1 MSDIDYKLDYLS
13 ETKQRIKKA
22 IINKGVEVSNTDTF
36 RSYADKINNI
46 SGGSSADI
54 VEAIVDNSALPI
66 ESGKKVVV
74 ANIQATGQGAGALM
88 PFNIVPYDVSD
99 AIQGITR
106 LPDGRVLLNTAKDPT
121 NMNASLIC
129 TQVGDRWECK
139 YTTLTLPGTLY
150 LNDKIALLYDFA
162 QTKDNTHYPNP
173 LHWGSSGRY
182 INLKTLT
189 IENISFD
196 KVLPTHMDSNY
207 VTRYFLTHDSKYL
220 WGIQMNTAKQI
231 TTNSTVAVPLWLYSV
246 NVAEDGTVSAT
257 KKTES
262 TVTLTTYSE
271 HIALLSLNHYGI
283 CVGNGYASYSNYY
296 FGTNTMYAEYDEVS
310 NSITHNTANTF
321 WNSNSY
327 LPITYTKDWV
337 LIRRVA
343 SPYSANVYKGNWHNA
358 EKISADINAGFIS
371 YPSGDY
377 SRGINRIGNIL
388 FSDFTESYNSS
399 GIMYYLSVPV
409 DKKEPTAD
417 DFVAK
422 SFSLNYEFASFL
434 NERDFLQTIR
444 YAYTGM
450 PLLKNVDGSTVTYD
464 PSNVPVM
471 LLDDGTGYFYKNSS
485 DTLTNYADVDI
496 IAPVEGSY
504 NNGTVLKTLD
514 TGVLFKPFYKM
525 INTAST
531 QSGQGFRFGTLPMN
545 YINGGKSFVFH
556 NYIGGKDSDHG
567 VTFFKSATDDPQR
580 ITSLHQ
586 YQGVRVSQNKA
597 YITPYYNTGTDH
609 ITTMIVC
616 DENGMNTYEV
626 VTYGYNLQG
635 VYFDFEGETYSY
647 PLPKRKDFTSQG
659 NTFLKLRFDYDTLTC
674 TWEMLG
680 TKELDYLNQMGQ
692 YVIDA
697 DKAPSNPYP
706 ETGYNSLYDMPVIT
720 KDGKYFVGLT
730 GNHTTHYA
738 KIEKHE
744 TGLPM
749 LNVYEFPDTL
759 KNLLYEQEI
768 LYFEAYYPS
777 GFGIQLANGT
787 FLLCEYE
794 QGLDV
799 DLTITTYKP
808 AHSYTFGSWNQC
820 LMHFTS
826 HKHYWYFSTGTYWSS
841 GSVAGYAGCG
851 RREDLPSTYQTK
863 VYSMKHSF
871 AGADHVTG
879 YLTGTYKEDENK
891 NIIAEVKTLLG

>member
-1 MSDIDYKLDYLS
+1 MSDINYKLDYLS

-88 PFNIVPYDVSD
+88 PFNIVPYNATGGTSN
-99 AIQGITR
+99 T
-106 LPDGRVLLNTAKDPT
+106 LLQLRGEYSLHV
-121 NMNASLIC
+121 NANSSSGPAHIGYRK
-129 TQVGDRWECK
+129 VGDRWEGK
-139 YTTLTLPGTLY
+139 YFANSFTGITNP
-150 LNDKIALLYDFA
+150 NDSFNLLYDNSNYRYFS
-162 QTKDNTHYPNP
+162 
-173 LHWGSSGRY
+173 GSSGKY
-182 INLKTLT
+182 WNHIKEKEET
-189 IENISFD
+189 ITFD
-196 KVLPTHMDSNY
+196 VPLPFSTTTF
-207 VTRYFLTHDSKYL
+207 VTTRYFLTHDSKYL
-220 WGIQMNTAKQI
+220 WAVHLNVSNTSNMNENKGLICLYEI
-231 TTNSTVAVPLWLYSV
+231 TID
-246 NVAEDGTVSAT
+246 EDTGEVFAH
-257 KKTES
+257 KKTE
-262 TVTLTTYSE
+262 
-271 HIALLSLNHYGI
+271 ALEITKNVGPKQLCVCSLNHYG
-283 CVGNGYASYSNYY
+283 VVVLTEHK
-296 FGTNTMYAEYDEVS
+296 GTQLTYVQYNETENTL
-310 NSITHNTANTF
+310 TAQTGAGLWGSSAF
-321 WNSNSY
+321 Y
-327 LPITYTKDWV
+327 LTAFTKDWV
-337 LIRRVA
+337 VLRYSTYHRVYWGDVFTA
-343 SPYSANVYKGNWHNA
+343 SLQNWNFGIGTNGEDLARFGNMFYPLANYYDGVG
-358 EKISADINAGFIS
+358 STTMTFIK
-371 YPSGDY
+371 
-377 SRGINRIGNIL
+377 
-388 FSDFTESYNSS
+388 
-399 GIMYYLSVPV
+399 MPV
-409 DKKEPTAD
+409 DKKQPVPD
-417 DFVAK
+417 DFI
-422 SFSLNYEFASFL
+422 FH
-434 NERDFLQTIR
+434 
-444 YAYTGM
+444 
-450 PLLKNVDGSTVTYD
+450 TVTCSSPDVGPYMIDEENCIMGSSWQYD
-464 PSNVPVM
+464 CTQALMFYNIPNNINRKESDPGRVPVM
-471 LLDDGTGYFYKNSS
+471 LFDDGSGYFYKNNSNIY
-485 DTLTNYADVDI
+485 NYAKVYL

-504 NNGTVLKTLD
+504 NNGTVLKTINPESIHPSAS
-514 TGVLFKPFYKM
+514 PFYKM

-531 QSGQGFRFGTLPMN
+531 QSGQGFLFGTLPMN

-556 NYIGGKDSDHG
+556 NYIGGKNSDHG

-616 DENGMNTYEV
+616 DEKGMNTYEV

-635 VYFDFEGETYSY
+635 VYFEFEGEIYSY

-659 NTFLKLRFDYDTLTC
+659 NTFLKLSFDFDTLTC
-674 TWEMLG
+674 AWEMLG

-799 DLTITTYKP
+799 DLTITSYTP
-808 AHSYTFGSWNQC
+808 AHIYKATQMNQC

-826 HKHYWYFSTGTYWSS
+826 HKHYWYFSAGTYWNN
-841 GSVAGYAGCG
+841 GSVGGYAGCG

-863 VYSMKHSF
+863 VYSMKYNF
-871 AGADHVTG
+871 TGADHVTG